1 MAIKLI
7 VSDTVKFQ
15 VKGVIRNAS
24 GTDEPFNFSLICK
37 RLNAEEIQAR
47 FRADEET
54 LIVEFFAGIVED
66 WSGVRDAEDKPAP
79 YNVENLRALF
89 KLPGIAALA
98 FRTYMAECGA
108 REKN

>member
-1 MAIKLI
+1 MAIKLV

-15 VKGVIRNAS
+15 VKGVIRNAV

-37 RLNAEEIQAR
+37 RLKSEDIQAR
-47 FRADEET
+47 FRGEEE
-54 LIVEFFAGIVED
+54 LLLVDFFASITED
-66 WSGVRDAEDKPAP
+66 WAGVRDAQDAPAP

-89 KLPGIAALA
+89 QLPGIASLA
-98 FRTYMAECGA
+98 FRTYMTECGA

>member
-1 MAIKLI
+1 MAIKLV

-37 RLNAEEIQAR
+37 RLNAEEIQAK
-47 FRADEET
+47 FRADEDPQ
-54 LIVEFFAGIVED
+54 LVDFFAGITED
-66 WSGVRDAEDKPAP
+66 WAGVRDHEDKPAP
-79 YNVENLRALF
+79 YNVENLRSLF
-89 KLPGIAALA
+89 KLPGIASLT
-98 FRTYMAECGA
+98 FRTYMSECGA